1 VEICRRL
8 DGLPLALEIAAARV
22 RGLALVA
29 LRDRL
34 ERALPLLIGA
44 PGMRPRVTAPCAR
57 RSPGATICCRLRSRG
72 CSAVWRSLP
81 AVGRWRRRNG

>member
-44 PGMRPRVTAPCAR
+44 PGSARASPLPARDDRLEPR
-57 RSPGATICCRLRSRG
+57 
-72 CSAVWRSLP
+72 SAV
-81 AVGRWRRRNG
+81 A